1 MSKVNFEGAK
11 KEAMFIAL
19 PFLVLLIVKIIQ
31 NDLIS
36 IIKLSDFALATSIMW
51 GQLLAKTFD
60 VPDKNKSKDKFSTKQ
75 VHIFIFSF
83 LSLTLYISLNL
94 ITDINDYVYWAQAV
108 WYLFSLLYYI
118 PISTLMSDLSKR

>member
-1 MSKVNFEGAK
+1 MSKANFEGAK

-19 PFLVLLIVKIIQ
+19 PFLVLLLIKVVQ
-31 NDLIS
+31 DDLIS
-36 IIKLSDFALATSIMW
+36 IVKISDFALATSIMW

-94 ITDINDYVYWAQAV
+94 VKNINDYIYYGQVV

-118 PISTLMSDLSKR
+118 PISTLMSDLSKK